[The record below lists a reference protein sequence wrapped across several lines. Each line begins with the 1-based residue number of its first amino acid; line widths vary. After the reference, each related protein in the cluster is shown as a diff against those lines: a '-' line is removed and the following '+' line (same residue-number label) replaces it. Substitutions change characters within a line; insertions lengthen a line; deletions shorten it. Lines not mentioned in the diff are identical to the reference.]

1 HIAISSDDLEG
12 LHEKHQ
18 GAGLTVTDLKGLPG
32 TAPSYYFDV
41 DPDGYKI
48 EVIRER

>member
-1 HIAISSDDLEG
+1 
-12 LHEKHQ
+12 
-18 GAGLTVTDLKGLPG
+18 VTDLKGLPG
-32 TAPSYYFDV
+32 TAPSYYFVV